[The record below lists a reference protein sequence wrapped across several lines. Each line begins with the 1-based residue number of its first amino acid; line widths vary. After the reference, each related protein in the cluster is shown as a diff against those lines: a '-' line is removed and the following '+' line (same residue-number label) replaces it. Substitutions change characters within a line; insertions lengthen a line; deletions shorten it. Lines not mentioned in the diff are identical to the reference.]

1 MENQALFF
9 TAPGQ
14 IEICPMPILP
24 LQPGEVLVQTLISAI
39 SPGSESIIYQG
50 LFPAD
55 LCLDENLSA
64 LQGDFQYPTQYG
76 YAAVGKV
83 IELGAGVE
91 KAWIDRLVFAFQPH
105 QSHFTSR
112 VTELQVLPAG
122 IKLED
127 AVFLPNMETAL
138 NLVMDGAPLIGENV
152 GIFGQGV
159 VGLLT
164 TALLARFP
172 LNSLITLDP
181 ILYRRQISHRTGAT
195 QSIKPDSP
203 EANQVFSEMPKGG
216 ADLIFELSGSP
227 IALNQAIQITGFSG
241 RIVIGS
247 WYGQKRAT
255 LDLGGRFHRSRLRLV
270 NSQVS
275 NLAPELSG
283 RWDKAR
289 RFELA
294 WDMIPKIQPRQFITH
309 RLSLNQAGL
318 AYQRLT
324 EKPEETLQIVFVYD

>member
-1 MENQALFF
+1 MENRAVVF

-14 IEICPMPILP
+14 VEIRPAPIHP
-24 LQPGEVLVQTLISAI
+24 LQPGEVRVQTLISAI
-39 SPGSESIIYQG
+39 SPGSESLIYRG

-55 LCLDENLSA
+55 LCLDENLTA
-64 LQGDFQYPTQYG
+64 LQGEFHYPIQYG
-76 YAAVGKV
+76 YAAAGKI

-91 KAWIDRLVFAFQPH
+91 KLWKDRLVFAFQPH
-105 QSHFTSR
+105 QSYFTTR
-112 VTELQVLPAG
+112 VEELHILPAG
-122 IKLED
+122 IDLED
-127 AVFLPNMETAL
+127 AVFLPNIETAI

-164 TALLARFP
+164 TAILARFP
-172 LNSLITLDP
+172 LNRLITIEPL
-181 ILYRRQISHRTGAT
+181 LYRREISLKLGAT
-195 QSIKPDSP
+195 QSLGPDSP

-216 ADLIFELSGSP
+216 ADLTFELSGSP
-227 IALNQAIQITGFSG
+227 AALNQAIQITGFAG

-247 WYGQKRAT
+247 WYGQKHAS

-275 NLAPELSG
+275 SLAPELSG

-294 WDMIPKIQPRQFITH
+294 WDMIQKIQPRQLITH
-309 RLSLNQAGL
+309 RLPLNQAGL
-318 AYQRLT
+318 AYQMLS
-324 EKPEETLQIVFVYD
+324 ELPEETLQIVFMYD